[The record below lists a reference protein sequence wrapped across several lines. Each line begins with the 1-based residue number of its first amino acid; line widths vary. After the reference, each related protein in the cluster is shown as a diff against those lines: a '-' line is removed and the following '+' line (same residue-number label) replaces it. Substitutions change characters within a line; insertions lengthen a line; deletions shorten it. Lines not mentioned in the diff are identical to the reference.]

1 VFLIIKV
8 PRAGATRVE
17 EGVMLGRP
25 KPAVIDET
33 IAVAKLRPSLFPPFF
48 SSLILVHLLYYSPA

>member
-48 SSLILVHLLYYSPA
+48 ALILVHLLYYSPA